1 MKNLLAIVIVS
12 GAVLVGCGDD
22 KGGGSSSGT
31 SGTTSSSSSSSS
43 SSSGD
48 PTPTGDDAGAS
59 SGTPAPQA
67 VPAPTMDR
75 LVKMG
80 GALHVMWLNPTN
92 ATCDAIELERKADGE
107 AFAVA
112 YTLGGSIDNKHDGQ
126 ATKDTTYTYR
136 TRCKVGAAY
145 SPYSNEIARN
155 PMK

>member
-1 MKNLLAIVIVS
+1 
-12 GAVLVGCGDD
+12 
-22 KGGGSSSGT
+22 
-31 SGTTSSSSSSSS
+31 
-43 SSSGD
+43 
-48 PTPTGDDAGAS
+48 
-59 SGTPAPQA
+59 
-67 VPAPTMDR
+67 MDR

-80 GALHVMWLNPTN
+80 GALHVMWVNP
-92 ATCDAIELERKADGE
+92 ASAACDAIELERKADGE